1 MENKIEDLNLKKLY
15 VFLYIC
21 KNDLIKEEETKTSI
35 DELLNNEIFN
45 NIDKNI
51 TIPTGIFNKC
61 NSNTIIKDVI
71 DGLVIII
78 KKLGIKYKVFYYEI
92 FRKFIFLFLIEKH
105 FEEDKINDMNLETLK
120 KYFKNFTYQ
129 NIKNK
134 YVNHSKENPS
144 LKVTKI
150 NNTINSIVK
159 NSVSITYKNYKEIMT
174 ELLQLDNNVVNRFFK
189 KSKLFEEGGREI

>member
-1 MENKIEDLNLKKLY
+1 
-15 VFLYIC
+15 
-21 KNDLIKEEETKTSI
+21 
-35 DELLNNEIFN
+35 
-45 NIDKNI
+45 
-51 TIPTGIFNKC
+51 
-61 NSNTIIKDVI
+61 
-71 DGLVIII
+71 
-78 KKLGIKYKVFYYEI
+78 
-92 FRKFIFLFLIEKH
+92 
-105 FEEDKINDMNLETLK
+105 MNLETLK

>member
-1 MENKIEDLNLKKLY
+1 MNEEIEKLNLKKLY